1 MKGLRRLL
9 REGRFTAYFMRDRRW
24 VALLICILIAA
35 FFWIVS
41 AIDDPKGYTKEFVV
55 QLDKPILPT
64 HYRMTDLEKYPESV
78 RVHVHARGGS
88 LLRYTLN
95 HLTPQSYRVR
105 PVVDTMLLR
114 PEGGEYILRESEIK
128 RLLLGRPLQ
137 DVTRM
142 DINTTSDIDVY
153 PKEISFA
160 YEPLSEARADVL
172 FASQIDYGV
181 HRNFKLADTV
191 TILPSSVRVFGVL
204 SDLQDL
210 AAEGSVLTTDTIGIK
225 IDHPGRDTVRV
236 AVMCPS
242 GIDVRPDSVDV
253 ILTTNELVYHSF
265 TTSQIEIRNLPQ
277 GYDLKLVPD
286 KVTVTYLI
294 PRDRVGEKTLFDPGL
309 YVDAREAFGGSRKK
323 SLVLRAERLP
333 SQVEMVQLV
342 PDRLDYVLS
351 EIK

>member
-1 MKGLRRLL
+1 
-9 REGRFTAYFMRDRRW
+9 MRDKRW
-24 VALLICILIAA
+24 VALLLCILIAA

-41 AIDDPKGYTKEFVV
+41 AIDDPKGYTKDFVV

-64 HYRMTDLEKYPESV
+64 HYRMTDLEKYPETV
-78 RVHVHARGGS
+78 RVQVHARGGS

-95 HLTPQSYRVR
+95 HLAPQSYRVR
-105 PVVDTMLLR
+105 PVVDTSLLQ
-114 PEGGEYILRESEIK
+114 PEGGEYILSESEIK
-128 RLLLGRPLQ
+128 RLILGRPLQ

-142 DINTTSDIDVY
+142 DINTTSDIELY
-153 PKEISFA
+153 PREIAFS
-160 YEPLSEARADVL
+160 YEPLSEERADVL

-191 TILPSSVRVFGVL
+191 TIVPSTVRVFGVL
-204 SDLQDL
+204 SDLEEMVAD
-210 AAEGSVLTTDTIGIK
+210 GGVLVTDTIGIK

-236 AVMCPS
+236 AVMRPS

-265 TTSQIEIRNLPQ
+265 TTSLIQIRNLPQ
-277 GYDLKLVPD
+277 GYDLKILPD
-286 KVTVTYLI
+286 RVTVTYLI

-309 YVDAREAFGGSRKK
+309 YVDAREAFSASRRP
-323 SLVLRAERLP
+323 LVLRAEQLP

>member
-1 MKGLRRLL
+1 
-9 REGRFTAYFMRDRRW
+9 MRDRRW
-24 VALLICILIAA
+24 VALLVCILIAA

-41 AIDDPKGYTKEFVV
+41 AIDDPKGYTKDFVV

-64 HYRMTDLEKYPESV
+64 HYRMTDLEKYPETVRV
-78 RVHVHARGGS
+78 RVHAKGGS

-95 HLTPQSYRVR
+95 HLGPHSYRVR
-105 PVVDTMLLR
+105 PVLDTTLLR
-114 PEGGEYILRESEIK
+114 PEGGEYQLRESEIK
-128 RLLLGRPLQ
+128 RLLLSRPLR
-137 DVTRM
+137 DVSRM

-153 PKEISFA
+153 PREIAFS

-204 SDLQDL
+204 SDLDDL
-210 AAEGSVLTTDTIGIK
+210 AAEGGMLMTDTIGIK
-225 IDHPGRDTVRV
+225 IDQPGRDTVRV
-236 AVMCPS
+236 AVIRPR

-265 TTSQIEIRNLPQ
+265 TTTQIQIRNLPR
-277 GYDLKLVPD
+277 GYDLKLLPD

-309 YVDAREAFGGSRKK
+309 YVDAGEAFASTRRKT
-323 SLVLRAERLP
+323 LILRAERLP